1 MILYFLKV
9 TGEMSST
16 FRERQLRAKT
26 GKCRRKTAA
35 QTSLDARRLNDR
47 LAKRMR

>member
-9 TGEMSST
+9 TGEMSSAL
-16 FRERQLRAKT
+16 RKRQLRAKA
-26 GKCRRKTAA
+26 GKCHRKTAT
-35 QTSLDARRLNDR
+35 QISLDARRLNDR